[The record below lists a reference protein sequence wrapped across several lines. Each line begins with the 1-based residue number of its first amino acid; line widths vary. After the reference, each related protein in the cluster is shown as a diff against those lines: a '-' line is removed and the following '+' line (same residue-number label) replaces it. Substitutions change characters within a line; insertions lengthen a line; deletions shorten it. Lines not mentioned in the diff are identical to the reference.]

1 MQRAFATGAGLQRP
15 IIRLSGEPWR
25 LKHEGSSRADDIRD
39 SPAVRPAARAVSRC
53 TPGRTAV
60 PPYRRNGA
68 TAQRRNGATPAGVA
82 ARHPTFVR
90 LSGHAVSSNLNAGNL
105 LDHADRERSAE

>member
-1 MQRAFATGAGLQRP
+1 MRDRRARTTFATRRP
-15 IIRLSGEPWR
+15 SGPPHALCR
-25 LKHEGSSRADDIRD
+25 VAR
-39 SPAVRPAARAVSRC
+39 PAVPPYR
-53 TPGRTAV
+53 RTAV
-60 PPYRRNGA
+60 PPYRRTAA

>member
-1 MQRAFATGAGLQRP
+1 MRDRRARTTFATRRP
-15 IIRLSGEPWR
+15 SGPPHALCR
-25 LKHEGSSRADDIRD
+25 VA
-39 SPAVRPAARAVSRC
+39 RP
-53 TPGRTAV
+53 AV
-60 PPYRRNGA
+60 PPY
-68 TAQRRNGATPAGVA
+68 RRNGATPAGVA